1 MTIQNWFENFKR
13 NFCNYQEYES
23 RINALQEVSNNLL
36 KDIGDYKAEIQGWK
50 EELKKVENE
59 RDIYYK
65 KSEEA
70 IEELNRLGLPIDA
83 DSKKRAVIIE
93 DSAELPSPLP
103 RLSKK
108 EDLLDEMDLLLE
120 KYYGREV
127 MMVGVTDT
135 NSMEPLIDFG
145 HTVVIL
151 PLSEEEKQNLQV
163 GDIILFHRV
172 SDGSPNVLHRII
184 QKNDGWVI
192 TRGDN
197 LVDNDGFTA
206 YKNIKGYLAMVIY

>member
-1 MTIQNWFENFKR
+1 MTIQTWFQNFKR
-13 NFCNYQEYES
+13 NFCNYAEYEQ
-23 RINALQEVSNNLL
+23 RIDLL
-36 KDIGDYKAEIQGWK
+36 KKDFLLINESRNSLGEQLAKSRA
-50 EELKKVENE
+50 E

-70 IEELNRLGLPIDA
+70 IEDLNKAGLPVDA
-83 DSKKRAVIIE
+83 NSQKRIVIIE

-108 EDLLDEMDLLLE
+108 DKLLDEMDLLLE

-145 HTVVIL
+145 HTAVIL
-151 PLSEEEKQNLQV
+151 PLSEAEKENLQV

-197 LVDNDGFTA
+197 LVESDGFTA

>member
-1 MTIQNWFENFKR
+1 MKLKELFANFKR
-13 NFCNYQEYES
+13 NFCNYAEYEQ
-23 RINALQEVSNNLL
+23 RIDLL
-36 KDIGDYKAEIQGWK
+36 KKDFLLINESRNSLGEQLAKSRA
-50 EELKKVENE
+50 E

-70 IEELNRLGLPIDA
+70 IEDLNRFGLPVDA
-83 DSKKRAVIIE
+83 DSKKRVAIIE

-108 EDLLDEMDLLLE
+108 DKLLDEMDLLLE
-120 KYYGREV
+120 KYYGRETI
-127 MMVGVTDT
+127 MVGVTDT
-135 NSMEPLIDFG
+135 NSMLPIVDYG
-145 HTVVIL
+145 HQVVIL
-151 PLSEEEKQNLQV
+151 PLTEAEKDKLQV

-184 QKNDGWVI
+184 QKNDGWVV

-197 LVDNDGFTA
+197 LVENDGFTA